1 MTGKL
6 VRVHPACERC
16 TIAEAAARKIDGHDL
31 APSLTHSI
39 KAPIHFSSLGFYF
52 DRKFNQKGRTVE
64 PEYTTV
70 SGKANYAPQSQ
81 ARRIDVTL
89 SHFVDV
95 TIKHLGARG
104 G

>member
-16 TIAEAAARKIDGHDL
+16 TIAEAAARKIDRHDL

-39 KAPIHFSSLGFYF
+39 KVPIYFSSLGFYF

-70 SGKANYAPQSQ
+70 SGKANYTPQSQ